1 MSMLDV
7 RLAGRE
13 VILPWEHSP
22 TAADRRYELCKRILD
37 VIVAVTSLVLLSPL
51 LIVMAIAVKL
61 TSKGPVFYRGTV
73 HGRYG
78 VPFTWHKFRTMKIDA
93 GDNAHRQFILAYV
106 AESRGSQG
114 PAAAASGVYKL
125 TPDPRVTRVGASVAY
140 EYEMYTEEDKD
151 RLRVLPGITGLAQVR
166 ARSKCSFAEMV
177 ALDREYIANRS
188 LALDLRIMLETV
200 WVILTGKGA
209 Y

>member
-1 MSMLDV
+1 MFDVLRGHMS
-7 RLAGRE
+7 
-13 VILPWEHSP
+13 
-22 TAADRRYELCKRILD
+22 
-37 VIVAVTSLVLLSPL
+37 IV
-51 LIVMAIAVKL
+51 
-61 TSKGPVFYRGTV
+61 GPR
-73 HGRYG
+73 
-78 VPFTWHKFRTMKIDA
+78 P
-93 GDNAHRQFILAYV
+93 
-106 AESRGSQG
+106 
-114 PAAAASGVYKL
+114 P
-125 TPDPRVTRVGASVAY
+125 VAY

-209 Y
+209 I